1 MYETIEGLTMS
12 PSGIL
17 YAMENRMGD
26 IAVRG
31 WDPYSGR
38 LVRQLTEP
46 PWMGVWGNRF
56 ALPVTLAAGR
66 SGSVYAVG
74 YEFNLDPFLWG
85 ENAGVLRLN
94 EVGDRPDWPLDP
106 WIPYG
111 AGGAGSV
118 SDLGLDD
125 AGDIYLSD
133 ASLGILKYH
142 GASGEFL
149 GQVVP
154 RASDGLRSPVSLVF
168 GPDGLLYVL
177 DSGDRIHTYD
187 PSTGLRIRSPVV
199 PESGQL
205 TAGLSM
211 DIAPDGILY
220 VLSASRIQ
228 KFDPVSGDVVDTFD
242 LTSLVSTPGVYLSPS
257 IAYFQIPEPTTWV
270 LTLTGLGLLTYW
282 VRRSG

>member
-1 MYETIEGLTMS
+1 MS

-17 YAMENRMGD
+17 YATENRMGD

-46 PWMGVWGNRF
+46 PWMGAWGNRF
-56 ALPVTLAAGR
+56 ALPVALAAGQ
-66 SGSVYAVG
+66 SGYVYAVG
-74 YEFNLDPFLWG
+74 YEFNTDLFHWG

-94 EVGDRPDWPLDP
+94 EWGERPEWPLQP

-111 AGGAGSV
+111 AGGIGEV

-133 ASLGILKYH
+133 TRLGILKYQ

-154 RASDGLRSPVSLVF
+154 VAPDGLRSPVSLVF

-177 DSGDRIHTYD
+177 DSGDSIHAYD
-187 PSTGLRIRSPVV
+187 PATGMRIRSPVV

-211 DIAPDGILY
+211 DVAPDGILY
-220 VLSASRIQ
+220 VLSSSRIQ
-228 KFDPVSGDVVDTFD
+228 KFDPVSGAVVDTFD
-242 LTSLVSTPGVYLSPS
+242 LTSLVNTPGVYLSPS
-257 IAYFQIPEPTTWV
+257 IAYFQIPEPSTGA
-270 LTLTGLGLLTYW
+270 LALTGLGLLA
-282 VRRSG
+282 VLHRKGRRG